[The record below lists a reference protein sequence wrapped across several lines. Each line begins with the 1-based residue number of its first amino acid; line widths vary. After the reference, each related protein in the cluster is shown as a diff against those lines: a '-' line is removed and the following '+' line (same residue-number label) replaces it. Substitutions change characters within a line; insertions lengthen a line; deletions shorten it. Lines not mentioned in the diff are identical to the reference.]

1 MDLVGGRYR
10 LGAQLGIGGMG
21 VVYEAKDVITGRSVA
36 VKILR
41 DAAASDQSAVQRF
54 DREARAT
61 LTLHH
66 PNVVQVTDIGGGDG
80 ELPYYVMERLH
91 GRSLGELVREVG
103 PLSQERVV
111 RIALQV
117 TSALVAAHAAGV
129 IHRDIKPDNVFLC
142 DTDLDEDLVKV
153 LDFGVA
159 KVAEKTD
166 LTLAGW
172 IVGTLAFMSPEQAR
186 GEALDGRADLYSVGA
201 CMYLALT
208 GVKPF
213 GKLAPHA
220 LLMSLFSAEPERIES
235 LAPHVDPELAAIVR
249 KVMSKERD
257 RRFPDARA
265 LRDALTS
272 LLLART
278 GNLQFDAAPYTVRM
292 PRRSSSPPP
301 PLPSP
306 LLTPLPVASDRT
318 TEPPARR
325 GRPAFVRRAVT
336 LGVLTLVAM
345 ASGIGF
351 DLVARRYEAK
361 SPAVALAR
369 PDPVV
374 SIDAGRD

>member
-21 VVYEAKDVITGRSVA
+21 VVYEARDVVTGRLVA

-41 DAAASDQSAVQRF
+41 EAVATDESAVHRF

-66 PNVVQVTDIGGGDG
+66 PNVVQVSDIGGGDG

-91 GRSLGELVREVG
+91 GRSLGELVRDVG

-117 TSALVAAHAAGV
+117 TSALVCAHAAGV

-142 DTDLDEDLVKV
+142 DTDIDEELVKV

-166 LTLAGW
+166 LTMAGW
-172 IVGTLAFMSPEQAR
+172 IVGTLAYMSPEQAR
-186 GEALDGRADLYSVGA
+186 GEPLDGRADLYSVGA

-208 GVKPF
+208 GAKPF

-220 LLMSLFSAEPERIES
+220 LLMSLFTTEPEPIER

-272 LLLART
+272 LLLARA
-278 GNLQFDAAPYTVRM
+278 GSLRFDAAPQTVRM
-292 PRRSSSPPP
+292 PRRSPPP
-301 PLPSP
+301 APMPSP
-306 LLTPLPVASDRT
+306 LLTPLPFASDRT
-318 TEPPARR
+318 TQPPARR
-325 GRPAFVRRAVT
+325 GRPMARRAATLAVLAFVAV
-336 LGVLTLVAM
+336 

-351 DLVARRYEAK
+351 DLVARRYEPRA
-361 SPAVALAR
+361 PAAALAR
-369 PDPVV
+369 PDPVAATL
-374 SIDAGRD
+374 DAGRD

>member
-1 MDLVGGRYR
+1 MGGRYR

-21 VVYEAKDVITGRSVA
+21 VVYEARDVVTGRSVA

-41 DAAASDQSAVQRF
+41 DAVSGDQSAVQRF

-61 LTLHH
+61 LTIHH
-66 PNVVQVTDIGGGDG
+66 PNVVQVTDVGGGDG
-80 ELPYYVMERLH
+80 EAPYYVMERLH
-91 GRSLGELVREVG
+91 GRSLGELVRDVG
-103 PLSQERVV
+103 PLSQERIV

-117 TSALVAAHAAGV
+117 TSALVCAHAAGV

-142 DTDLDEDLVKV
+142 DSDLDEDIVKV

-166 LTLAGW
+166 LTMAGW
-172 IVGTLAFMSPEQAR
+172 IVGTLAFMSPEQAK
-186 GEALDGRADLYSVGA
+186 GDAIDGRADLYSVGA

-208 GVKPF
+208 GTKPF

-220 LLMSLFSAEPERIES
+220 LLMSLFTVEPEPIEK

-249 KVMSKERD
+249 NLMSKHRD
-257 RRFPDARA
+257 RRYPDARA
-265 LRDALTS
+265 LRDALSS
-272 LLLART
+272 LLVARA
-278 GNLQFDAAPYTVRM
+278 GSLRFDAAPQTVRM
-292 PRRSSSPPP
+292 PRRSTPPRVDVAP
-301 PLPSP
+301 PSP

-325 GRPAFVRRAVT
+325 RRALPRLLT
-336 LGVLTLVAM
+336 LGALALVAA

-351 DLVARRYEAK
+351 DILAR
-361 SPAVALAR
+361 SFPARTPAAALAR
-369 PDPVV
+369 PDPIVAV
-374 SIDAGRD
+374 DAGRD